1 MKNNSRFLQKIIWV
15 SHEKPT
21 SYMILVEIDKDS
33 EIPIGTSII
42 RVPERYLFAFRYHLI
57 LN

>member
-42 RVPERYLFAFRYHLI
+42 RVPERYLFAFRYHL
-57 LN
+57 